1 MNISSSNDLNHR
13 SSNRYSRTCY
23 KIEINMK
30 KRTPVSKIMTAQPIT
45 VNETN
50 KVSDVAQ
57 IFKERSIHHIPVV
70 SGSKLI
76 GMISKTDMER
86 ISFVTG
92 TQDEKANTQI
102 YDALSIDQV
111 MTKNVVVVNS
121 NTSIKEVAQI
131 LAKNE
136 FHALP
141 VVDNGELVGIVTTT
155 DLMQYMLDQFL

>member
-1 MNISSSNDLNHR
+1 
-13 SSNRYSRTCY
+13 
-23 KIEINMK
+23 MK

-111 MTKNVVVVNS
+111 MTKNVESVQS
-121 NTSIKEVAQI
+121 DDTIKEAAEL
-131 LAKNE
+131 LARGSY
-136 FHALP
+136 HALP
-141 VVDNGELVGIVTTT
+141 VLVGEELQGIVTST
-155 DLMQYMLDQFL
+155 DVINYLLEQY

>member
-111 MTKNVVVVNS
+111 MTKNVESVQS
-121 NTSIKEVAQI
+121 DDTIKEAAEL
-131 LAKNE
+131 LARGSY
-136 FHALP
+136 HALP
-141 VVDNGELVGIVTTT
+141 VLVGEELQGIVTST
-155 DLMQYMLDQFL
+155 DVINYLLEQY